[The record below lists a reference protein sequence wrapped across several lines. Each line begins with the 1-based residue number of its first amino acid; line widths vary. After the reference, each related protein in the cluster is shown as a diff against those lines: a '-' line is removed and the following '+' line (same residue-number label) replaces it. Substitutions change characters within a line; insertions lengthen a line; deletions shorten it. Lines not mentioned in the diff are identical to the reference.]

1 MLGKP
6 FRDIVNPFN
15 YGKIRISSLP
25 KGVAL
30 KHILGMGLIAGIG
43 FTMSIFIS
51 DLAFTDA
58 YHKDIVKISVLIAS
72 VFSCSRC
79 GLFKYSGKRKLKSL
93 RLMIGSL

>member
-6 FRDIVNPFN
+6 LGILLIPLIMVKL
-15 YGKIRISSLP
+15 GISSLP
-25 KGVAL
+25 KGVEW

-58 YHKDIVKISVLIAS
+58 YHKDIAKISVLIAS
-72 VFSCSRC
+72 TFSAVVGVVYLSIV
-79 GLFKYSGKRKLKSL
+79 GKKKA
-93 RLMIGSL
+93 